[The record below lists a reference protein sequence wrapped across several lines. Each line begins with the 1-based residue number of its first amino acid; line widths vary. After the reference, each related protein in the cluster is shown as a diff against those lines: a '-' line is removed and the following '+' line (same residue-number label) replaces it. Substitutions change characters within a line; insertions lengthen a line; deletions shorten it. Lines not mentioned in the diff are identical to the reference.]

1 MSGLYDEDYY
11 VILRSDRED
20 EFVTRVELEQLLTE
34 TIAQVEHLAG
44 TPLTERVRALIDMTC
59 EYVARPGEYLQWYVT
74 RLEK

>member
-20 EFVTRVELEQLLTE
+20 EFVTRAELEQLLAE

-44 TPLTERVRALIDMTC
+44 DPLIERVSSLIDRAY